1 MKKHFYLGIVTVC
14 ILLGACAGPSS
25 AIEEFHFGNLLIR
38 YPDTCEI
45 SQVEENSELRFISFF
60 LSEKKDPDSRIEWG
74 ISEFDPGFL
83 QQVPREERL
92 GELVADVA
100 ELQEK
105 LSQLPGVEILQKSD
119 IELSQPPSRPEA
131 YAFVTLQ
138 RPGEEKPEYLVL
150 SSLLVDNYNVVTVS
164 KSAHP
169 QSIELFSGI
178 LENLTTQITKTQT
191 HEKQ

>member
-25 AIEEFHFGNLLIR
+25 AIQEFRFGDLRIR
-38 YPDTCEI
+38 YPGTCEI

-131 YAFVTLQ
+131 YAFITVQ
-138 RPGEEKPEYLVL
+138 PEEKDQPVYLVL

-164 KSAHP
+164 KSADP

-191 HEKQ
+191 HENQ